1 MSNCPASLN
10 IGQKILSDDL
20 KTGKNGRKI
29 GIYGRNQ
36 TKMAENRQTWQK
48 NGQNME
54 EKGTAGQVL
63 FLVF

>member
-1 MSNCPASLN
+1 MMT
-10 IGQKILSDDL
+10 QKQA
-20 KTGKNGRKI
+20 KMVKKI
-29 GIYGRNQ
+29 GKYGRNQ

-54 EKGTAGQVL
+54 EKGTAGKVL

>member
-1 MSNCPASLN
+1 MMT
-10 IGQKILSDDL
+10 QKQAKIV
-20 KTGKNGRKI
+20 KNRQM
-29 GIYGRNQ
+29 YGRNQ

-54 EKGTAGQVL
+54 EKGTAGKVL

>member
-1 MSNCPASLN
+1 M
-10 IGQKILSDDL
+10 GQKLLSDDL